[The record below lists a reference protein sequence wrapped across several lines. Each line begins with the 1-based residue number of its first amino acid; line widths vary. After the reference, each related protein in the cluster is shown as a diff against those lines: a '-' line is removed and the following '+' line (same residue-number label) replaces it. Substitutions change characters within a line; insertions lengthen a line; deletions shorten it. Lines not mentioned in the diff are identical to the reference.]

1 MTDSWDEMRR
11 AKEEQ
16 FFEEQN
22 KAALARLKARGAG
35 DKRISPVSGQPML
48 QKTINGVVV
57 DVCPVTGGIWLD
69 AGELE
74 QLMKSAAEGGKQG
87 DNGWISGFF
96 KSLYK
101 K

>member
-1 MTDSWDEMRR
+1 MSNSWDEMRR

-22 KAALARLKARGAG
+22 KAALARLKSRGANEQ
-35 DKRISPVSGQPML
+35 RISPVSGQPMV
-48 QKTINGVVV
+48 QKTISGVVV

-74 QLMKSAAEGGKQG
+74 QLMKAASGGKEQS
-87 DNGWISGFF
+87 DSWTASFF
-96 KSLYK
+96 KSL
-101 K
+101 